1 MRRVLIIEDDPDF
14 REALVAELGREGLSV
29 LAADEGR
36 KALELAE
43 IAKPSLI
50 LLDLMTA
57 GMTGW
62 QVLEQRRQSPALAR
76 IPVIVMTGSREPVPG
91 AEVVLRKP
99 FSVEELLGVVRRLLA
114 PGGGPGPRR

>member
-1 MRRVLIIEDDPDF
+1 MRRILLIEDDTDA
-14 REALVAELGREGLSV
+14 REAIVEALGREGLSV

-43 IAKPSLI
+43 VAKPSLI
-50 LLDLMTA
+50 LLDLMTQ

-62 QVLEQRRQSPALAR
+62 EVLEQRRRSPALAR
-76 IPVIVMTGSREPVPG
+76 IPVVVMPGSSEPVAG

-99 FSVEELLGVVRRLLA
+99 FSVDALLEVVRRLLGLTA
-114 PGGGPGPRR
+114 PRR

>member
-1 MRRVLIIEDDPDF
+1 MRRVLLIEDDTDA
-14 REALVAELGREGLSV
+14 REAIVEALGREGLAV

-43 IAKPSLI
+43 VARPSLI
-50 LLDLMTA
+50 LLDLMTH

-62 QVLEQRRQSPALAR
+62 QVLEQRRRSPALAR
-76 IPVIVMTGSREPVPG
+76 IPVVVMTGSREPVQD

-99 FSVEELLGVVRRLLA
+99 FTTEALLEVVRRLLA
-114 PGGGPGPRR
+114 PPPARR